1 MKTNRLII
9 AVLVIIL
16 VSSCNSA
23 KKTLRHQ
30 NKCEKWGVCQS
41 VKDST
46 VYIESIAFD
55 TVIVDNSELWLDM
68 LFECDSNGYVLIRK
82 IDSLQSK
89 NIDLTTLL
97 KDNRLII
104 HANVPA
110 RVIRIPKIMKS
121 LSKTVVQQRFTNIL
135 STMQSFWI
143 VMGKIFAG
151 SILLTLIVGILWIRF
166 KR

>member
-1 MKTNRLII
+1 MNKLILTALI
-9 AVLVIIL
+9 VIL

-30 NKCEKWGVCQS
+30 NKCAKWGACQS

-46 VYIESIAFD
+46 VYVETISFD
-55 TVIVDNSELWLDM
+55 TVVVDNSELWLNM
-68 LFECDSNGYVLIRK
+68 LFECDSSGSVLIRQ

-110 RVIRIPKIMKS
+110 RVIRVPKLMKS
-121 LSKTVVQQRFTNIL
+121 LSTTVVQQRFTNIL
-135 STMQSFWI
+135 THGQSFWI

-151 SILLTLIVGILWIRF
+151 SILLTLIVGLLWLRF